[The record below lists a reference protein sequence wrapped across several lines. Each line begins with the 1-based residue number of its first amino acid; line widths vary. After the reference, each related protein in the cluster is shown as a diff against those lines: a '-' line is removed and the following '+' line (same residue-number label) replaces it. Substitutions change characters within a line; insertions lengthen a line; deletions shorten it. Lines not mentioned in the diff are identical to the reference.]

1 MAHALARAIPC
12 PAISRDEIKEGMVH
26 AYGGAFEPSAGDA
39 LTRRTFPLFFEVL
52 RVLLAEDVTV
62 VAEAAFQDPLWRQG
76 LEPLTG
82 LANLRIIRCIVEPAI
97 AHRRYRDRG
106 KRDAHASIIGAEIDD
121 WAGTYTSFAQLSL
134 AAPSIDVDTTDGY
147 SPSIDAI
154 IEFVNRE
161 GQDG

>member
-1 MAHALARAIPC
+1 MPGSVDGLGRALDGDLDERGAARLA
-12 PAISRDEIKEGMVH
+12 
-26 AYGGAFEPSAGDA
+26 A
-39 LTRRTFPLFFEVL
+39 LTEERADDRLWIAVGPGP
-52 RVLLAEDVTV
+52 AV
-62 VAEAAFQDPLWRQG
+62 VA
-76 LEPLTG
+76 
-82 LANLRIIRCIVEPAI
+82 ANLRIIRCIVEPDI
-97 AHRRYRDRG
+97 AHRRYRGRG
-106 KRDAHASIIGAEIDD
+106 QRDAHASIIGAEIDD